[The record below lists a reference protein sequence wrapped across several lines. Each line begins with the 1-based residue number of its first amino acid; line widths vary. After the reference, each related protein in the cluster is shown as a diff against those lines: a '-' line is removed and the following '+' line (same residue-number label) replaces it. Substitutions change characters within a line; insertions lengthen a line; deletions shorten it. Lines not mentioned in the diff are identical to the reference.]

1 MDGMRVVVLDG
12 LVDRDA
18 LLTALH
24 EIGTGAVTGALRAF
38 AAGSA
43 VQVLP

>member
-1 MDGMRVVVLDG
+1 MRVVVLDG

-24 EIGTGAVTGALRAF
+24 EGTIAGGVTGALRAF
-38 AAGSA
+38 AAGSP